1 MHSIA
6 HSAHKRKVGSVY
18 KVKGDRITGKYI
30 EVEGKPSFVGDF
42 GVGLSLPTHWHFVP
56 KCLTN
61 PDTNIRGN
69 VTTFS
74 AASAR
79 RLRDTLLRLTIPD
92 ARRYALTATVPW
104 RARSADGKYYT
115 PQDLDADRSVVASFD
130 YAPDEFR
137 ATFKRFRMAFEYRC
151 PSSAIIW
158 RVELQ
163 KRGAPHWHGL
173 LYLAVDDWLNL
184 TTDAPDCDAVSRDYI
199 LSWVLCQMWDDCIHE
214 LHGAR
219 MKPEPGHGWM
229 LDLLNDNAAFA
240 KYIADHSSKHK
251 RDQLGWRGRQWGI
264 IGKSRMVDTSQTLPE
279 FDSPLHRRI
288 FDRTVRRAVSYH
300 VNAACVFGR
309 KVKLSKRVGVRFGIT
324 RASLLRAFDYS
335 RLLALDKMAERSM
348 VSNDTV
354 VSNDTYNVNINQ

>member
-1 MHSIA
+1 MESIA
-6 HSAHKRKVGSVY
+6 HSAHKRKGGRVY
-18 KVKGDRITGKYI
+18 RVKGDRITGKYI
-30 EVEGKPSFVGDF
+30 EVEGKPSVVGDY

-56 KCLTN
+56 KCLTE
-61 PDTNIRGN
+61 PDRAQRG
-69 VTTFS
+69 VVATFS

-79 RLRDTLLRLTIPD
+79 RLRETLLRLTIPG

-104 RARSADGKYYT
+104 RARSADGRYYT
-115 PQDLDADRSVVASFD
+115 QQDLDADRSVVASFD

-137 ATFKRFRMAFEYRC
+137 ATFHRFRMAFERRC
-151 PSSAIIW
+151 PASAIIW

-173 LYLAVDDWLNL
+173 LYLAVDDWRSL
-184 TTDAPDCDAVSRDYI
+184 TSDAPDDAVTRDYF
-199 LSWVLCQMWDDCIHE
+199 LSWELCQMWARCIDN

-264 IGKSRMVDTSQTLPE
+264 IGKSRLVDTSQTLPE

-300 VNAACVFGR
+300 VNAACIFGR
-309 KVKLSKRVGVRFGIT
+309 KVKLSKRVGVRFGIS
-324 RASLLRAFDYS
+324 RAGLLRAFDYS
-335 RLLALDKMAERSM
+335 RRLASEKMAARSM
-348 VSNDTV
+348 VSNDTY
-354 VSNDTYNVNINQ
+354 NDNINQ

>member
-1 MHSIA
+1 MDSIA
-6 HSAHKRKVGSVY
+6 QSVHNRKGGRVY

-30 EVEGKPSFVGDF
+30 EVGGKPSVVGDF
-42 GVGLSLPTHWHFVP
+42 GVGLGLPDHMHFIPRVTDRP
-56 KCLTN
+56 Q
-61 PDTNIRGN
+61 RGN

-92 ARRYALTATVPW
+92 ARRYSLTATVPW
-104 RARSADGKYYT
+104 HTRSADGKYYT
-115 PQDLDADRSVVASFD
+115 QQDLDADRSVVASFD

-173 LYLAVDDWLNL
+173 LYLAVDDWKSL
-184 TTDAPDCDAVSRDYI
+184 TSVSPRDDAVTRDYF
-199 LSWVLCQMWDDCIHE
+199 LSWELCQMWDDCIHD

-264 IGKSRMVDTSQTLPE
+264 IGKSRLSDTSQTLPE

-335 RLLALDKMAERSM
+335 RRLALDKMAERSM
-348 VSNDTV
+348 VSNDTY
-354 VSNDTYNVNINQ
+354 TGK